1 MEQVITIAIYIHA
14 FLGGV
19 GLISGLG
26 SIVLKKGSIPHRKM
40 GKLFSIGM
48 LGSCLISLVVA
59 WLPNHKNL
67 FLFLIGV
74 FTIYLVLAGN
84 RALAFKTKQKAT
96 ITDFL
101 ISGSMFVF
109 SLLMIIVGLY
119 GIINSVNNSI
129 LYLLFG
135 SFGLLMT
142 SKDFK
147 LYASKDKSQ
156 WLPNHVGKMVG
167 AFIASVTAF
176 IVAGI
181 GIGNIISW
189 VLPSII
195 GTIYI
200 AFWVNKLKNKNRK
213 IV

>member
-26 SIVLKKGSIPHRKM
+26 SMIFKKGSIPHKKM
-40 GKLFSIGM
+40 GKLFSISM

-59 WLPNHKNL
+59 CMPNHENL

-84 RALAFKTKQKAT
+84 IALTFKSKQKAT
-96 ITDFL
+96 RTDFL
-101 ISGSMFVF
+101 ISGSMFIF
-109 SLLMIIVGLY
+109 SILMVLIGLY
-119 GIINSVNNSI
+119 GILNAVNNSI
-129 LYLLFG
+129 LYLFFG

-142 SKDFK
+142 NKDFK
-147 LYASKDKSQ
+147 LFRSKDKKQ
-156 WLPNHVGKMVG
+156 WLANHVGKMVG

-176 IVAGI
+176 IVAGL
-181 GIGNIISW
+181 GLGNSISW
-189 VLPSII
+189 ILPSLL

-200 AFWVNKLKNKNRK
+200 TFWINKLKANKN
-213 IV
+213 

>member
-1 MEQVITIAIYIHA
+1 MEQIITIAIYIHA

-26 SIVLKKGSIPHRKM
+26 SIILKKGSTPHKKM

-48 LGSCLISLVVA
+48 LGSCFISLVVT
-59 WLPNHKNL
+59 WIPNHENL
-67 FLFLIGV
+67 FLFLIGL

-84 RALAFKTKQKAT
+84 IALTFNTKQKAT
-96 ITDFL
+96 TTDFL

-109 SLLMIIVGLY
+109 SVIMILIGLY
-119 GIINSVNNSI
+119 GIFNSVSNSI
-129 LYLLFG
+129 LYLFFG

-142 SKDFK
+142 NKDFK
-147 LYASKDKSQ
+147 LFASKDKSQ

-181 GIGNIISW
+181 GIGNVISW

-200 AFWVNKLKNKNRK
+200 AFWVRKLNHKNKNK
-213 IV
+213 A

>member
-14 FLGGV
+14 FLGGL

-26 SIVLKKGSIPHRKM
+26 SIVVKKGSIPHKKM
-40 GKLFSIGM
+40 GKLFAFGM

-74 FTIYLVLAGN
+74 FTIYLVLAGQ
-84 RALAFKTKQKAT
+84 RALAFKTKQKPT
-96 ITDFL
+96 ITDFA

-109 SLLMIIVGLY
+109 SILMILIGLY
-119 GIINSVNNSI
+119 GIINAIHNSI
-129 LYLLFG
+129 LYLFFG
-135 SFGLLMT
+135 SFGLLMS

-147 LYASKDKSQ
+147 LFYSKDKRE

-176 IVAGI
+176 IVAGL
-181 GIGNIISW
+181 GLGNSISW
-189 VLPSII
+189 IVPSLI

-200 AFWVNKLKNKNRK
+200 AFWINKLNTKNRK
-213 IV
+213 KA